1 MLLVVIVGLSGRVR
15 GQIQGS
21 AYLHCVEIMQQN
33 RAGAESTGWIER
45 RSPDRISQWFAGHA
59 LKRRTNLF
67 NKH

>member
-1 MLLVVIVGLSGRVR
+1 MVGLSGRVC

-21 AYLHCVEIMQQN
+21 AYLHCVGIMQQN

-45 RSPDRISQWFAGHA
+45 RAIDRISPSFAGRV
-59 LKRRTNLF
+59 LKRQTNIF